1 LSLSEDAAALPR
13 ARTGEEGPVFVEPWH
28 AQVLAL
34 AYTLTA
40 SGLFSAREWAECLGH
55 AIEDARRNGES
66 DTGETYYHS
75 ALRALELLIAERSPE
90 IRTRLDA
97 RVEEW
102 RSAYLDTPHGKPVEL
117 ARRRQNGAGPAPS
130 SLPAAA
136 EVLGP
141 SHS

>member
-40 SGLFSAREWAECLGH
+40 NGLFSAREWAECLGH

-102 RSAYLDTPHGKPVEL
+102 RAAYLDTPHGKPVEL
-117 ARRRQNGAGPAPS
+117 ARRQNGREPAHPNP
-130 SLPAAA
+130 PAAA
-136 EVLGP
+136 EVLGS